1 MVGVKI
7 KAWWLWWFAWWFE
20 TVCCMDR
27 TTGGQ
32 TAPDEDQVTMVA
44 MQGVLSGDIHVADEC
59 VHSLHGSLCHLWV
72 CHWPQDV
79 HKEQLG
85 GSGTHPACA
94 QAEMTWCPHVDVTC
108 TCSLTSHACCNC
120 PAAAAA
126 RLHCKLT
133 STKASHAAILSCAL
147 LIVGT
152 CTESQHLVCQCCL
165 PLTAHMSILFRHHT
179 TLSMKSYMLCSSC
192 LSVLSAAQ

>member
-1 MVGVKI
+1 
-7 KAWWLWWFAWWFE
+7 
-20 TVCCMDR
+20 
-27 TTGGQ
+27 
-32 TAPDEDQVTMVA
+32 MVA
-44 MQGVLSGDIHVADEC
+44 TQGVLSGNIHVADEC

-79 HKEQLG
+79 HNEQLG
-85 GSGTHPACA
+85 GSGKHPACA
-94 QAEMTWCPHVDVTC
+94 QAEMTWCPHVYVTC
-108 TCSLTSHACCNC
+108 TCSLTSHPCCNC

-126 RLHCKLT
+126 RLHRKLT

-165 PLTAHMSILFRHHT
+165 PLTAHTAFQASYDIEHEIVHAMQQ
-179 TLSMKSYMLCSSC
+179 LSVSAVCSSMTW
-192 LSVLSAAQ
+192 SST

>member
-1 MVGVKI
+1 MVCLVGVI
-7 KAWWLWWFAWWFE
+7 ICLVVE

-32 TAPDEDQVTMVA
+32 TAPDDDQVTMVA
-44 MQGVLSGDIHVADEC
+44 TQGVLSGNIHVADEC

-94 QAEMTWCPHVDVTC
+94 QAELTWCPHVDVTC
-108 TCSLTSHACCNC
+108 TCSLTSHACC
-120 PAAAAA
+120 
-126 RLHCKLT
+126 
-133 STKASHAAILSCAL
+133 KASPQVDIHKG
-147 LIVGT
+147 VT
-152 CTESQHLVCQCCL
+152 CCYLV
-165 PLTAHMSILFRHHT
+165 
-179 TLSMKSYMLCSSC
+179 LCFADC
-192 LSVLSAAQ
+192 GDMH